1 MNFIKKIFSKE
12 VLNQNVVKTE
22 KTFKNNDV
30 NNKTSYAEPTNET
43 SNSFIPNIEF
53 TELQKEQLF
62 DFFVKHEEQELDE
75 VYLKKLDDLFVE
87 SARLVVKHQQGST
100 SLIQRKFSIGYNRS
114 GRIIEQLEEAG
125 IVGPFEGS
133 KARQVLIADERS
145 LEQILN
151 NLNSLTFS
159 RYEIFYERFKEEIE
173 IRKLEYKKQKIEEE
187 ERIEKEKIKRKM
199 LEKERKRRLHK
210 EALNELIESG
220 EVFNE
225 FTNNEGKR
233 ESIPQDVMDKV
244 WNRDGGRCARCG
256 SQENLEF
263 DHIIPFSKGGATTYR
278 NIQLLCKKCNIDKS
292 NKIG

>member
-12 VLNQNVVKTE
+12 VLNQNEFKTE
-22 KTFKNNDV
+22 KKFKNNDV

-43 SNSFIPNIEF
+43 SNNFIPNIEF

-62 DFFVKHEEQELDE
+62 DFFVKHEEQERDE
-75 VYLKKLDDLFVE
+75 IYLKKLDDLFAE

-114 GRIIEQLEEAG
+114 VRIIEQLEEAG

-133 KARQVLIADERS
+133 KARQVLIADEHS

-187 ERIEKEKIKRKM
+187 ERIEKEKIKRKI
-199 LEKERKRRLHK
+199 LEKEQKRRLHK
-210 EALNELIESG
+210 EVLNELIESG

-233 ESIPQDVMDKV
+233 ESIPQDVMYKV

-256 SQENLEF
+256 SKENLEF

>member
-12 VLNQNVVKTE
+12 VLNQNEFKTE
-22 KTFKNNDV
+22 KKFKNNDV

-43 SNSFIPNIEF
+43 SNNFIPNIEF

-62 DFFVKHEEQELDE
+62 DFFVKHEEQERDE
-75 VYLKKLDDLFVE
+75 IYLKKLDDLFAE

-114 GRIIEQLEEAG
+114 VRIIEQLEEAG

-133 KARQVLIADERS
+133 KARQVLIADEHS

-173 IRKLEYKKQKIEEE
+173 IRKLEYKKQKIEDE
-187 ERIEKEKIKRKM
+187 ERIEKEKIKRKI
-199 LEKERKRRLHK
+199 LEKEQKRRLHK
-210 EALNELIESG
+210 EVLNELIESG

-233 ESIPQDVMDKV
+233 ESIPQDVMYKV

-256 SQENLEF
+256 SKENLEF

>member
-12 VLNQNVVKTE
+12 VLNQNEFKTE
-22 KTFKNNDV
+22 KKFKNNDV

-43 SNSFIPNIEF
+43 SNNFIPNIEF

-62 DFFVKHEEQELDE
+62 DFFVKHEEQERDE
-75 VYLKKLDDLFVE
+75 IYLKKLDDLFAE

-114 GRIIEQLEEAG
+114 VRIIEQLEEAG

-133 KARQVLIADERS
+133 KARQVLIADEHS

-159 RYEIFYERFKEEIE
+159 CYEIFYERFKEEIE
-173 IRKLEYKKQKIEEE
+173 IRKLEYKKQKIEDE

-199 LEKERKRRLHK
+199 LEKEQKRRLHK
-210 EALNELIESG
+210 EVLNELIESG

-225 FTNNEGKR
+225 FTNNEGNR
-233 ESIPQDVMDKV
+233 ESIPQDVMYKV

-256 SQENLEF
+256 SKENLEF